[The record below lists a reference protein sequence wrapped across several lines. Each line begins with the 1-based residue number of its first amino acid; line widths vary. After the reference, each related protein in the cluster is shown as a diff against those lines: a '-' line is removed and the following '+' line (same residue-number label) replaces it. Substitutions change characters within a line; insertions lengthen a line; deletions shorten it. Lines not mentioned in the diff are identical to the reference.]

1 MTLGS
6 IILTEQFSP
15 GEVGHE
21 EVAHVDDANDDAH
34 SSHGQARI
42 NVPENKHFKLCGMTQ
57 YDAVWRKFEDSV
69 DTVWRKFEKTEWIQ
83 LENSLKTAF

>member
-1 MTLGS
+1 MLFTFALVTLGS

-34 SSHGQARI
+34 GSHGQARI

-57 YDAVWRKFEDSV
+57 YDAV
-69 DTVWRKFEKTEWIQ
+69 
-83 LENSLKTAF
+83 